1 MVRKPAAGSK
11 RKPAAG
17 SKRKPAAGSKRKPAA
32 GSKRKPAAGSKR
44 KPAAG
49 SKRKPAA
56 GSKRKPAAGSK
67 RKPAA
72 EKEPLRMKIGLVVME
87 ELGTR
92 LHGTLPPV
100 ISDLVANAWDADAT
114 RVSVELPAGD
124 IDEHSAV
131 AVRDDGAGMSRDD
144 VLRKYLRIDRRRR
157 DEDGGRTPGG
167 RDAMG
172 RKGIG
177 KISAFGVAD
186 RIAVTTIKDGK
197 RNGFEMDAGGI
208 LERARDVAARK
219 SPVAGAAY
227 EPAVTASDED
237 ADGPDGTTVTLSGL
251 KRKGRVVPGEIR
263 KSLSDGFSVLG
274 DGFRVYVN
282 GDEVGQPERIAE
294 LNTEGTWGVAG
305 GSPWKVSGSITATI
319 LPLDD
324 ADRGLAIMARGRRV
338 QAPTAMGADS
348 GEYPYRH
355 ITGRIHAEFMDDDE
369 DLVAADRQSVAWEH
383 PRGEALGAWCAEKLG
398 KVSSELAERMR
409 AKREL
414 AIRNDPEIGPRLEKL
429 TEAER
434 READKRIR
442 AVASIYL
449 PGGGA

>member
-1 MVRKPAAGSK
+1 MVRKPPAGSK
-11 RKPAAG
+11 RKPPAG
-17 SKRKPAAGSKRKPAA
+17 SKRKPPAGSKRKPPA
-32 GSKRKPAAGSKR
+32 GKR
-44 KPAAG
+44 
-49 SKRKPAA
+49 
-56 GSKRKPAAGSK
+56 
-67 RKPAA
+67 
-72 EKEPLRMKIGLVVME
+72 EPLQMKIGLVVME
-87 ELGTR
+87 ELGTK

-114 RVSVELPAGD
+114 SVSVELPTGD
-124 IDEHSAV
+124 IDEHSTV
-131 AVRDDGAGMSRDD
+131 TVRDDGAGMSRDD
-144 VLRKYLRIDRRRR
+144 VLRKYLRTDRRRR

-186 RIAVTTIKDGK
+186 KIAVTTIKDGK

-208 LERARDVAARK
+208 LERARDVAARE
-219 SPVAGAAY
+219 SPAAGAAY

-237 ADGPDGTTVTLSGL
+237 AGGPGGTTVTLSGL
-251 KRKGRVVPGEIR
+251 KMKKRAVPGEIR

-274 DGFRVYVN
+274 DGFSVYVN

-294 LNTEGTWGVAG
+294 LNTEGTWDVADEPVAG

-324 ADRGLAIMARGRRV
+324 EDRGLAIMARGRRV
-338 QAPTAMGADS
+338 QVPTTMGADS

-369 DLVAADRQSVAWEH
+369 DLVATDRQSVMWEQ

-409 AKREL
+409 ARREL
-414 AIRNDPEIGPRLEKL
+414 EIRNDPEIGPQLEKL
-429 TEAER
+429 TKAER

-442 AVASIYL
+442 AVASIYRL
-449 PGGGA
+449 DDGA